1 MMSND
6 VKPRRRVPLGRLF
19 SWLTTAAIV
28 GGGLFLVVAP
38 TPYLV
43 EQPGP
48 VYNLLSEINGEPMI
62 SISEQ
67 KTYPVSGD
75 LDMLTVT
82 MRGNSTKGASWLE
95 VGLAQLDTALTV
107 VKITDIYPEGWDD
120 KRLNDEAD
128 MMMLDSQANA
138 KAAALNLL
146 DIPYTAVIKVTMV
159 EKKGPAGGILK
170 AADTLVSIQG
180 EKATGLTQ
188 VQKLVAETK
197 GERPV
202 ELEVIRDGK
211 TLSLSVLPKLIE
223 NKWRMGIYVQ
233 TVPTFPFP
241 IDVKVGNVGGPSA
254 GQILALAIY
263 DKLTPGELTGGKRI
277 AGTGTITPDGQIG
290 PIGGVKQKMYGA
302 QRAGVEWFLA
312 PSENCEQVIGNIPD
326 GLTVIKVSTIQDS
339 LKAVEAIASNKGI
352 DQLPSCTKQ
361 TTAKENQ

>member
-1 MMSND
+1 MTLND
-6 VKPRRRVPLGRLF
+6 VKPQRRALLGRVI
-19 SWLTTAAIV
+19 SWTATALLV
-28 GGGLFLVVAP
+28 GVGLFVVIAP

-62 SISEQ
+62 SISDR

-82 MRGNSTKGASWLE
+82 MKGNSTKGASWLQ
-95 VGLAQLDTALTV
+95 VGLAQLDSSLSV
-107 VKITDIYPEGWDD
+107 VDITDIYPEGWDD
-120 KRLNDEAD
+120 QRLSDEAD

-146 DIPYTAVIKVTMV
+146 DIPFTSVIKITMV
-159 EKKGPAGGILK
+159 EKKGPAGKILK

-180 EKATGLTQ
+180 QKATGLTQ
-188 VQKLVAETK
+188 VQRLVAETK

-202 ELEVIRDGK
+202 ELVVIRAGK
-211 TLSLSVLPKLIE
+211 ELSLSVLPKLIE
-223 NKWRMGIYVQ
+223 DKWRMGIYVQ

-254 GQILALAIY
+254 GQVLALAIY

-277 AGTGTITPDGQIG
+277 AGTGTISPDGEIG
-290 PIGGVKQKMYGA
+290 PVGGVKQKMYGA
-302 QRAGVEWFLA
+302 KRAGVSWFLA
-312 PSENCEQVIGNIPD
+312 PSGNCDQVIGNIPE

-339 LKAVEAIASNKGI
+339 LKAVTAIATNKGI
-352 DQLPSCTKQ
+352 DQLQSCK
-361 TTAKENQ
+361 K

>member
-1 MMSND
+1 MTMD
-6 VKPRRRVPLGRLF
+6 EKPQRRIRLRKVI
-19 SWLTTAAIV
+19 SWATTGLMI

-48 VYNLLSEINGEPMI
+48 VYNLLSDINGEPMI
-62 SISEQ
+62 SISGQ

-75 LDMLTVT
+75 LDMLTVS

-95 VGLAQLDTALTV
+95 VGWARLDSSLTV
-107 VKITDIYPEGWDD
+107 VNITDIYPKGWDD
-120 KRLNDEAD
+120 QKLSDEAD

-159 EKKGPAGGILK
+159 EKKGPAGNILK
-170 AADTLVSIQG
+170 AADTLVTIQG

-202 ELEVIRDGK
+202 QLEVIRAGK
-211 TLSLSVLPKLIE
+211 KLSLSVLPKLIE
-223 NKWRMGIYVQ
+223 DKWRMGIYVQ

-254 GQILALAIY
+254 GQTLALAIY

-302 QRAGVEWFLA
+302 LRAGVKWFLA
-312 PSENCEQVIGNIPD
+312 PSSNCDQVIGNIPN

-339 LKAVEAIASNKGI
+339 LQAVKAIASNKGI
-352 DQLPSCTKQ
+352 DKLQSCTK
-361 TTAKENQ
+361 